1 MDASEV
7 TRSDFP
13 KCSAGVLALSQSG
26 ETKDVH
32 RALVL
37 AQEED
42 VTAFSIVNT
51 VRSLIARLTN
61 CGIYVH
67 AGRENGVASTKS
79 FTSQVL
85 CLCLVGIWF
94 AQTRPGVGGL
104 LLRMC
109 THAHIHSRS
118 HTCICT
124 LTLSLTS
131 TRSLTLIHSYGHT
144 FVCIFQFTLPSLLP
158 TP

>member
-1 MDASEV
+1 LV
-7 TRSDFP
+7 FHNLFQ
-13 KCSAGVLALSQSG
+13 GILALSQSG

-37 AQEED
+37 AQEEN
-42 VTAFSIVNT
+42 VTSFSIVNV

-85 CLCLVGIWF
+85 CLALVGIWF
-94 AQTRPGVGGL
+94 AQ
-104 LLRMC
+104 
-109 THAHIHSRS
+109 SRS
-118 HTCICT
+118 GNKNEF
-124 LTLSLTS
+124 LAS
-131 TRSLTLIHSYGHT
+131 
-144 FVCIFQFTLPSLLP
+144 FFNF
-158 TP
+158 